1 ALGNDHVEQPERQG
15 GIGSGCDRQVLVRPL
30 RGTRADRIDD
40 DQLGTVALRL
50 GDEPPDMIVAGER
63 VGSPHPN
70 QTGAVHRLW
79 IETMAPAHG
88 VAGAEAA
95 SMMTDRRFMDRGAN
109 RVPETLPD
117 AVEALEMPHA
127 TAAGVGPDGLAT
139 VGRDHLA
146 QAVGELGK
154 RGVPCGALEP
164 TGALGADAAH

>member
-1 ALGNDHVEQPERQG
+1 NQP
-15 GIGSGCDRQVLVRPL
+15 
-30 RGTRADRIDD
+30 
-40 DQLGTVALRL
+40 
-50 GDEPPDMIVAGER
+50 
-63 VGSPHPN
+63 
-70 QTGAVHRLW
+70 GAVHRLW
-79 IETMAPAHG
+79 IETMARAHG

-127 TAAGVGPDGLAT
+127 TAAGAGPDGLAT
-139 VGRDHLA
+139 AGRDHLA

-164 TGALGADAAH
+164 TGALGADAAHGIEQAIGRMHMVEIAVHLHAEAPTGERVIAGSVQTDRPPILDCDLPAAGV